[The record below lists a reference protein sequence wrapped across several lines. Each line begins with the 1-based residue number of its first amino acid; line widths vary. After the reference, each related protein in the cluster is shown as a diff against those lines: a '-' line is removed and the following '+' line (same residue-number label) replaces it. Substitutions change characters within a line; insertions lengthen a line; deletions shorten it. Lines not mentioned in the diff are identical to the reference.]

1 MICNVFFIQS
11 KLFSNTERFS
21 FVAGANNVGKRNS
34 CLVLPGLVGE
44 SNCHSLRGVGGVQY
58 GKVKNNEQ
66 AVITEEIIIL

>member
-1 MICNVFFIQS
+1 MLGNVIH
-11 KLFSNTERFS
+11 
-21 FVAGANNVGKRNS
+21 S

-66 AVITEEIIIL
+66 AVITEQIIML